1 MPYIKK
7 ENYLKW
13 LAIIKHNL
21 YLINQAR
28 LCDLTG
34 KPEYYLG
41 FRYASHK
48 LCLIKEDCVYAKGM
62 KQIEIYVYMLK
73 RRFKL
78 C

>member
-1 MPYIKK
+1 MPYVKRDS
-7 ENYLKW
+7 YLKW

-21 YLINQAR
+21 YLINQTR

-34 KPEYYLG
+34 EPEYYLG

-48 LCLIKEDCVYAKGM
+48 LCLIKDNCVYAKGM

-73 RRFKL
+73 RRFNLK
-78 C
+78 